1 MQAIPI
7 LAYADLRAAHEHLTR
22 VFGFQGRLDSDD
34 NGQAVHGEVD
44 LGDGVLWLHQESDE
58 YRLFSPDNA
67 GISTGMIVVM
77 VDDVDDHFA
86 RARDEGAYIVYEPV
100 DQPYG
105 YREYSARDNEG
116 HLWSFMKPLV

>member
-1 MQAIPI
+1 MQPIPI
-7 LAYADLRAAHEHLTR
+7 LVYADLQAAHEHLTR
-22 VFGFQGRLDSDD
+22 VFGFQGRLDSDE

-58 YRLFSPDNA
+58 YRLASPDNA
-67 GISTGMIVVM
+67 GISTGMMAVV

-86 RARDEGAYIVYEPV
+86 RARDEGADIVYEPV

-105 YREYSARDNEG
+105 YREYSARDPEG
-116 HLWSFMKPLV
+116 HLWSFMKPLD